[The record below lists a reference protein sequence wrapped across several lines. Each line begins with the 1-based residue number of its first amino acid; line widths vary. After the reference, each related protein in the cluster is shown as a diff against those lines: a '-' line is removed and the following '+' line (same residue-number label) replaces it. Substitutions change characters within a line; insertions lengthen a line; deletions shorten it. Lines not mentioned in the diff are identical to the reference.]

1 MADAISSIST
11 SAGSE
16 CETVEVAQM
25 SEAGQIEQLFK
36 NGEVQLPMSASG
48 KAGEQ
53 LDGPLLAASG
63 NADQECCCRGR
74 ATAAIHG
81 FSFPLLK
88 MTAKHTLSR

>member
-25 SEAGQIEQLFK
+25 SEAGQTEQLFK
-36 NGEVQLPMSASG
+36 NGEVQ
-48 KAGEQ
+48 
-53 LDGPLLAASG
+53 
-63 NADQECCCRGR
+63 
-74 ATAAIHG
+74 